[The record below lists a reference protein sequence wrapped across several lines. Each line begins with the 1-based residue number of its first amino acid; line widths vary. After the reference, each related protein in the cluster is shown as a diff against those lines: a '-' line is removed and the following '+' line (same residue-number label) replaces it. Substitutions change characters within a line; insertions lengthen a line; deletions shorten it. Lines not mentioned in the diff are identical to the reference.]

1 VSFLLCACF
10 VFFCTGKLGAVVKRK
25 QRAAESE
32 GEEVEEIEE

>member
-1 VSFLLCACF
+1 L
-10 VFFCTGKLGAVVKRK
+10 FFSPPGKLGAVVKRK